1 VELILLGPPGTGK
14 GTQAKIIAE
23 RLGLAHVSTGDMFR
37 EAVQL
42 GTELG
47 HKAKAYMDRGDLVPD
62 ELTIAM
68 LEERIRQPDAARGA
82 VFDGYPRTVEQAQA
96 LSAALRRQGKEEQ
109 AALLVNASDDEIVRR
124 LGGRWVCRSCG
135 EIYHEESRPP
145 REAGRCDQ
153 CGGELYQR
161 QDDRPEVVLER
172 LRRQRPSSEL
182 LDYYRDRG
190 LLVEVDGEQDI
201 QAVTRELLEAI
212 EAAVGSS

>member
-1 VELILLGPPGTGK
+1 MELILLGPPGTGK